1 VKVIAVK
8 MMSLLEPEDL
18 VVVVC
23 DEKAEVVRFLP
34 RKGGRGYALW
44 FICYKSISTD
54 RRNPSLPLRNPP
66 HPSRG
71 EGIYTTITIF
81 RTPVVIARCED
92 Y

>member
-34 RKGGRGYALW
+34 WGKEE
-44 FICYKSISTD
+44 
-54 RRNPSLPLRNPP
+54 
-66 HPSRG
+66 
-71 EGIYTTITIF
+71 EGVYTL
-81 RTPVVIARCED
+81 
-92 Y
+92 